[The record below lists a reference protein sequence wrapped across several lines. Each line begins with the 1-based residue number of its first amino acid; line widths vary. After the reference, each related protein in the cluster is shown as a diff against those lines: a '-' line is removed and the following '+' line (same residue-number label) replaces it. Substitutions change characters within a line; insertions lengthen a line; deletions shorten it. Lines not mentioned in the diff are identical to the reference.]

1 MTEKNQAQPVTAIS
15 ITAAW
20 VAIATAI
27 LYQVLLIIL
36 VFLRPDL
43 DPTWHTISE
52 WVIGP
57 YGWLMRIAFFTWAVS
72 YTALFVMLKSQL
84 RGRWGKTGLVLLLI
98 CVIGTF
104 GVGIFTTDPLNEN
117 TITMTGILHTITGT
131 AGLMLFPFAALCINL
146 GLALKNEA
154 WSVTR
159 QVLLWTAGLPLLGWA
174 GFVIYTTIFVVPLGD
189 HAFGPGVNIGLPPRF
204 AMLSYMAWTVIL
216 AGLAIKV
223 RRQHSSTYV
232 KREQVYPA

>member
-1 MTEKNQAQPVTAIS
+1 MADKNQEQEAPAIS

-20 VAIATAI
+20 AAIATAL
-27 LYQVLLIIL
+27 LYQILLIVLI
-36 VFLRPDL
+36 FLRPDL

-57 YGWLMRIAFFTWAVS
+57 YGWLMRVAFFTWAVS
-72 YTALFVMLKSQL
+72 YAVLFAVLKSQL
-84 RGRWGKTGLVLLLI
+84 RGKLGKTGLVLLLI

-117 TITMTGILHTITGT
+117 TITMTGLLHTISGTTG
-131 AGLMLFPFAALCINL
+131 LILFPFGALCINL
-146 GLALKNEA
+146 SLALNSKA
-154 WSVTR
+154 WSSVR
-159 QVLLWTAGLPLLGWA
+159 RVLLWTAGLPLLGLA
-174 GFVIYTTIFVVPLGD
+174 GFVIYTAIFVVPLGD

-204 AMLSYMAWTVIL
+204 AMLSYMAWTLIL

-223 RRQHSSTYV
+223 RRQTSPTYA
-232 KREQVYPA
+232 EGWQV